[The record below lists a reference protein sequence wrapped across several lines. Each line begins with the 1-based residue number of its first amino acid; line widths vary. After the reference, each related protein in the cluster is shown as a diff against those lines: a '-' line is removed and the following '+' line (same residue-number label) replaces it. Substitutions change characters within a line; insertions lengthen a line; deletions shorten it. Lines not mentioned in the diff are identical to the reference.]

1 MHWKQYQFL
10 LFSWKIAVGILSHIL
25 WNHPQ
30 QLLHSAICL
39 STTLLSNFFNNIR
52 QLQYNITFIVFSKH
66 FLMACSVLRNFVTL
80 SSSKQWIK
88 WDLIFEV
95 LNIAPIGDLWCDKTW
110 MLLQRRRNQ
119 LHLTVAELAK
129 Q

>member
-30 QLLHSAICL
+30 QPLHSAICL
-39 STTLLSNFFNNIR
+39 LATLLSNFIVHSTVA
-52 QLQYNITFIVFSKH
+52 LQHYFYRFFKTFPD
-66 FLMACSVLRNFVTL
+66 ACSVLRNFVTL

-95 LNIAPIGDLWCDKTW
+95 LNLASIGDLWCDKKW
-110 MLLQRRRNQ
+110 MLLQRRRSQ